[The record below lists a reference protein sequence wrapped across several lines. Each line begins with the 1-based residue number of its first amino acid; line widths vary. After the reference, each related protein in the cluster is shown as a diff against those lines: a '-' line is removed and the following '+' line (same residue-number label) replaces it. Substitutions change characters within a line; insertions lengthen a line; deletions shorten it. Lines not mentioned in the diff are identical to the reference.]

1 MNAIRLNKILEHD
14 GELTLTGL
22 PYRKGQKVELIVL
35 SDNPAEV
42 HASQLTADTLLA
54 SGLVGLWKDRKDIG
68 DSTEYAR
75 QLREQAQRRMR

>member
-35 SDNPAEV
+35 S
-42 HASQLTADTLLA
+42 
-54 SGLVGLWKDRKDIG
+54 K
-68 DSTEYAR
+68 
-75 QLREQAQRRMR
+75 